1 MSKPRADTTRLTE
14 EQLAEIV
21 RRLVDALSPQRIYLF
36 GSHAYGQARQ
46 DSDIDLMVVLP
57 GPVPPVPECYGRG
70 CACLRGMCLP
80 IELHF
85 ASLDGF
91 NRRRTARG
99 SLEHEIAQRG
109 TLVHGNES

>member
-1 MSKPRADTTRLTE
+1 MSNNNETPSALTE
-14 EQLAEIV
+14 EQLDEIV
-21 RRLVDALSPQRIYLF
+21 RRLVDALAPERIYLF
-36 GSHAYGQARQ
+36 GSYAYGQPRQ

-70 CACLRGMCLP
+70 CACLRGMGLP

-91 NRRRTARG
+91 NRRRTVRG
-99 SLEHEIAQRG
+99 SLEHEIGRRG
-109 TLVHGNES
+109 TLVHGNQS